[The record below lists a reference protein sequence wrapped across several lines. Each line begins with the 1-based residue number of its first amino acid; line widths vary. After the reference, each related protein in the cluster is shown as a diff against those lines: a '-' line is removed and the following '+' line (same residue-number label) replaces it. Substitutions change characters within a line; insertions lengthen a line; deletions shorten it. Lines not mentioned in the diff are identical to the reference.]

1 MQQGQTAGDD
11 RRMLVS
17 TKRAHSQACRT
28 GNFEETKKT
37 ILFLRFLNNII
48 ICSIFSMFSSVEPA
62 SFRTKCHTAGELS
75 RGRLQA
81 TTAECWFLPSERTR
95 RQAERSIS
103 KKNKKLYY
111 FYEFW
116 IILLSVVYFQ
126 CFRALS
132 QRLSE
137 RSVIPQAKAAGA
149 DRRRRPQNAGFYR
162 ASAVAGLPN
171 GQLRK
176 TKKDDMIFTYLE

>member
-62 SFRTKCHTAGELS
+62 SFRTKCHTAGEGS
-75 RGRLQA
+75 RGRPQA
-81 TTAECWFLPSERTR
+81 TTAECWFLPSERSR
-95 RQAERSIS
+95 RPAERAIA
-103 KKNKKLYY
+103 KNKKRRYD
-111 FYEFW
+111 FYVFR
-116 IILLSVVYFQ
+116 IILLAVVYFQ
-126 CFRALS
+126 CFRVLS

-137 RSVIPQAKAAGA
+137 RSVIPQAKTAGA

-162 ASAVAGLPN
+162 ASALVGMPN
-171 GQLRK
+171 EK
-176 TKKDDMIFTYLE
+176 